1 MDAVKQ
7 RLAAP
12 AVKTMAQ
19 RGTEID
25 SLPTSQPISPGESML
40 CKYMIVVYI
49 ILCSIINKILQ
60 LVSQKSSIVS
70 LIVQVR
76 MIVMG

>member
-1 MDAVKQ
+1 MDAVRQ
-7 RLAAP
+7 RLATP

-49 ILCSIINKILQ
+49 TNKIIA
-60 LVSQKSSIVS
+60 VC
-70 LIVQVR
+70 
-76 MIVMG
+76 